1 MNILW
6 GILKWL
12 LGMKFIWII
21 VIVAVVVILITL
33 IHNISSGAFSLA
45 KFAGGFN
52 IFSGPVQGKLIYYAI
67 IFAIGAA
74 IALGIYAKF
83 TQSTYD
89 YNTSYK
95 NNIHDNGNVTIDQ
108 RVNEPEKKYL
118 FRLGLLGLDIKF
130 LELGVA
136 KSTTV
141 IDNSKVKPTTPPVG
155 SATVKVTDAAT
166 NKPVDV
172 VITPPVKKVS
182 TIGKVFNFI
191 TTPIRWLKKIGA

>member
-1 MNILW
+1 
-6 GILKWL
+6 
-12 LGMKFIWII
+12 
-21 VIVAVVVILITL
+21 
-33 IHNISSGAFSLA
+33 
-45 KFAGGFN
+45 
-52 IFSGPVQGKLIYYAI
+52 VQGKLIYYAI

-118 FRLGLLGLDIKF
+118 FRLSLLGLDVKF
-130 LELGVA
+130 LELGSV
-136 KSTTV
+136 KSTV
-141 IDNSKVKPTTPPVG
+141 TTTNK
-155 SATVKVTDAAT
+155 ATKNVTGAAVVKVTDATT

-172 VITPPVKKVS
+172 VVTPPVKKVT

-191 TTPIRWLKKIGA
+191 TSPIRWLKKIGA